1 MVLDVELVYEILF
14 IKIRYLIIYYFINK
28 KIVQELILMFM
39 NIYEIM
45 FIFRLNFFKFDVLF
59 LIIY

>member
-1 MVLDVELVYEILF
+1 MVLDVELIYEILF
-14 IKIRYLIIYYFINK
+14 IKIRYVIIYYFINK

-45 FIFRLNFFKFDVLF
+45 FIFKLNFFKFDMLF